1 MNFFH
6 AISNLLRFDR
16 TNWKALAM
24 CFLGA
29 GVFWIFNALNK
40 NYSTNLNYPVQFQF
54 DQSHYIA
61 VDPPPSYLTI
71 NVQSNGWNLLR
82 KSLGL
87 KVTPILVQLER
98 PSETKKIVAA
108 SLAPLVASQLGTL
121 TMNYIVSDTIRMKI
135 EPKSGKRVHITAD
148 LSKMN
153 FRKGLGLVG
162 PITITPDTAWLE
174 GPRSMIEE
182 INDTLQVQP
191 ATARVG
197 KSFRENV
204 ELVVVNNELIRR
216 NPPVVEVAFN
226 VGPVLERSASIIL
239 QLPMGISADQ
249 DSIHLQY
256 TVPEQELEN
265 LDWSAASASVG
276 IVTMNRGESTT
287 VLPILTGLPAQIQLK
302 QLDSV
307 KVRKR

>member
-1 MNFFH
+1 
-6 AISNLLRFDR
+6 
-16 TNWKALAM
+16 M

-87 KVTPILVQLER
+87 KVAPVQIQLER
-98 PSETKKIVAA
+98 PSETRKIVAA
-108 SLAPLVASQLGTL
+108 SIAPLVASQLGPL
-121 TMNYIVSDTIRMKI
+121 TMNYIVSDSIRMKI
-135 EPKSGKRVHITAD
+135 EPRSGKSVHITAG
-148 LSKMN
+148 LSKLT
-153 FRKGLGLVG
+153 FRKGMGLVG

-182 INDTLQVQP
+182 INDTIQIQP
-191 ATARVG
+191 DASRVG
-197 KSFRENV
+197 KSFRENI
-204 ELVVVNNELIRR
+204 ELVVANNELIRR
-216 NPPVVEVAFN
+216 NPPVVEVAFG
-226 VGPVLERSASIIL
+226 VGPVLERSASIFL
-239 QLPMGISADQ
+239 QLPKGIFADQ

-256 TVPEQELEN
+256 SVPEQELEK
-265 LDWSAASASVG
+265 LDWSIATASVSS
-276 IVTMNRGESTT
+276 VTINRGESIT
-287 VLPILTGLPAQIQLK
+287 VLPVVTGLPVQIQLK

>member
-1 MNFFH
+1 
-6 AISNLLRFDR
+6 
-16 TNWKALAM
+16 M

-191 ATARVG
+191 ATARGG

>member
-1 MNFFH
+1 
-6 AISNLLRFDR
+6 
-16 TNWKALAM
+16 M

>member
-191 ATARVG
+191 ATARGG